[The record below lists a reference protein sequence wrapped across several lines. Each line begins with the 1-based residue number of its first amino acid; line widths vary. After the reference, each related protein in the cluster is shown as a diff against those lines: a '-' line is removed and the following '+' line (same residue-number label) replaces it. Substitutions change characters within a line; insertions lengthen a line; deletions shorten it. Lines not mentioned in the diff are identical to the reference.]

1 MPNNLNYFSLLSFTE
16 FLVWILSNFLWKKN
30 NIYNSIKLFLSKKN
44 STPLHKTTTI
54 LLLKT
59 VRQKTRS
66 QDCETNKFFFLHIR
80 WRIATTGKTE
90 FGLSFFILKL
100 YWKQNKKQKLYLL
113 KNDILLSD
121 LLLRYYHRL
130 KQTNVK
136 KQTKAK

>member
-16 FLVWILSNFLWKKN
+16 FLVWILSNFLWKKKIISTTQLN
-30 NIYNSIKLFLSKKN
+30 YSYLKKIAHLY
-44 STPLHKTTTI
+44 TK
-54 LLLKT
+54 LLLYYLKLYVKKLEVRT
-59 VRQKTRS
+59 VRQIS
-66 QDCETNKFFFLHIR
+66 FFLHIR

-136 KQTKAK
+136 KQTKS